1 MKLAF
6 IVPTNKSKE
15 EEILREKLFFHMEY
29 FLKDKEKLD
38 WKLFFIE
45 QLTNK
50 PLNWGKCFNIGA
62 KFVTT
67 DEEFYNYYGI
77 EEPTYIKHFFFF
89 PKSKRKLS
97 ESIKMKY
104 ENL

>member
-6 IVPTNKSKE
+6 IVPTSRAGIFTKGDSYDE
-15 EEILREKLFFHMEY
+15 GTEVYFREKLVYHMEY
-29 FLKDKEKLD
+29 FLKDKENLD
-38 WKLFFIE
+38 WKVFFIE

-67 DEEFYNYYGI
+67 DEEFYN
-77 EEPTYIKHFFFF
+77 
-89 PKSKRKLS
+89 
-97 ESIKMKY
+97 
-104 ENL
+104 